1 MKQLFTTLVL
11 LCFSLPSWADA
22 DLDPSFRLHTWGPE
36 VDLAWHPIAL
46 IPHTQ
51 TTFFLGGEALYKPW
65 NYFHDPISGN
75 ALTAAKLVDAS
86 VKELSGSWFLGMA
99 QGLVGQQA
107 ASGPDRRAWDSPD
120 LVEVYGNYRG
130 SVLRTLSS
138 GSNLANSSQP
148 DKDGYVQTLFM
159 GGLDLNLLTKADN
172 HNLKSGFL
180 LEGAAETAPVGLQS
194 VNVDFNRVTALWTG
208 FLPVFDA
215 DPESRLNTFSV
226 LFGANLVWDHLW
238 GSTIPAQ
245 ARQLIGGRSWDGP
258 LGYVEGLGG
267 VVRGIET
274 GRFDGT
280 DKVVGNLDLRFNLPG
295 LDFPDFV
302 RSLSPFDLQGSMI
315 PGVLLFYDYGAWS
328 GLSGILPGS
337 VTTAGVGVFLTIGPY
352 GSLALYNE
360 YWLTGG
366 SPYEAQNFLWTASL
380 GMQF

>member
-1 MKQLFTTLVL
+1 MKKL
-11 LCFSLPSWADA
+11 FSLFVALSLSLPIWADS

-36 VDLAWHPIAL
+36 VDLAWHPIIL

-51 TTFFLGGEALYKPW
+51 TTFSLGAEALYKPW
-65 NYFHDPISGN
+65 NYFHDPVSGN
-75 ALTAAKLVDAS
+75 ALTTASLADAA

-99 QGLVGQQA
+99 QGLVGHDSSDA
-107 ASGPDRRAWDSPD
+107 RDNRAWESAN
-120 LVEVYGNYRG
+120 LVEVYGYYRG

-138 GSNLANSSQP
+138 GSNLSNSSQP
-148 DKDGYVQTLFM
+148 DKNGYVQTLFM
-159 GGLDLNLLTKADN
+159 GGLDLNLLTVADE

-180 LEGAAETAPVGLQS
+180 LEGAAETAAAGLQS
-194 VNVDFNRVTALWTG
+194 VAVDFNRVTALWTG

-215 DPESRLNTFSV
+215 NPDSRLNTFSV

-238 GSTIPAQ
+238 GATIPAQ

-274 GRFDGT
+274 GRFDGN

-295 LDFPDFV
+295 MDFPDFV
-302 RSLSPFDLQGSMI
+302 RSLSPFDLKGSII
-315 PGVLLFYDYGAWS
+315 PGVLLFYDYGAWN
-328 GLSGILPGS
+328 GLQGISQGS
-337 VTTAGVGVFLTIGPY
+337 VTTAGVGLFLSIGHY

-366 SPYEAQNFLWTASL
+366 SPYEAQSFLWAASL